1 MTSHRLVCIKCNNT
15 HTMEDPITYC
25 TKCGGILEYN
35 IELHKIKKISL
46 KGPIT
51 FWRYKSLL
59 PPVSKTVT
67 LGEGGT
73 PLQKAERLANNL
85 GISNLFLKN
94 ETQNPTNSYKD
105 RSASLIISDVTSRG
119 YDNLVCATNGNH
131 GASLAAYAAKENI
144 SCNLIVPKAIDIGK
158 LAQMM
163 IYNARIEEAGID
175 IEEAIERSRK
185 IESEMGWYQAT
196 TELNPLSIEGSK
208 TISFEIIEQFGVPDW
223 IILAMGS
230 GSTLHA
236 LWKGF
241 KEMVKMNIIDEKPR
255 VVGVQAVGCAPI
267 TEAYKKGIEKPLKIE
282 KGDTEASAIRVTNP
296 IYGEL
301 ALDAL
306 KQSNGSAVTVEDQ
319 MMMDAGKIM
328 ARLEG
333 IFAEPASAAP
343 IASLRLLID
352 DGTIRKKDSVVCL
365 VTSSG
370 LKTDDILNTLNK
382 HRKAPKIGIKLST
395 KEIILKQIS
404 MKKTYGYAIWKT
416 LGSDLT
422 LGAVYQHL
430 NDLEN
435 RGLISPQT
443 IGNRKLFMITERGKR
458 VLTALNELQV
468 LL

>member
-1 MTSHRLVCIKCNNT
+1 
-15 HTMEDPITYC
+15 MEDLTLYC
-25 TKCGGILEYN
+25 KKCGGILEYN
-35 IELHKIKKISL
+35 LEIQKIKKISL
-46 KGPIT
+46 KGQIT
-51 FWRYKSLL
+51 FWRYKPFL
-59 PPVSKTVT
+59 PKVSKIVT

-73 PLQKAERLANNL
+73 PLQKAERLAKNL
-85 GISNLFLKN
+85 GINNLYLKN
-94 ETQNPTNSYKD
+94 ETQNPTNSFKD
-105 RSASLIISDVTSRG
+105 RSASLIISDATSRG

-163 IYNARIEEAGID
+163 IYNARIEEAEND
-175 IEEAIERSRK
+175 IEEAIERSRN
-185 IESEMGWYQAT
+185 IAAETGWYQAT

-208 TISFEIIEQFGVPDW
+208 TISFELIEQFGVPDW

-236 LWKGF
+236 IWKGF
-241 KEMVKMNIIDEKPR
+241 KEMEKMSLIDKKPR
-255 VVGVQAVGCAPI
+255 LIGVQAVGCAPI
-267 TEAYKKGIEKPLKIE
+267 TEAYIKGLEKPLRIKN
-282 KGDTEASAIRVTNP
+282 GDTEASAIKVQNP

-306 KQSNGSAVTVEDQ
+306 KQSNGNAITVEDH
-319 MMMDAGKIM
+319 MMVDAGKLM
-328 ARLEG
+328 ARFEG

-343 IASLRLLID
+343 IASLRNLID
-352 DGTIRKKDSVVCL
+352 DGIIRKKESIVCL
-365 VTSSG
+365 ITSSG

-382 HRKAPKIGIKLST
+382 HRKAPKIGTKLST
-395 KEIILKQIS
+395 KETILKKIS
-404 MKKTYGYAIWKT
+404 MKKTYGYEIWKT
-416 LGSDLT
+416 LGGDVT

-443 IGNRKLFMITERGKR
+443 LGKRKLFMITERGKR
-458 VLTALNELQV
+458 VLAALNELQV